1 MLNSNND
8 VSEPINTPNIPEDRS
23 GRRPNEE
30 YGASRYEE
38 SLAVYEQILKIN
50 PLDAYA
56 YSGKGA
62 VLSDLNRFDEALAA
76 YEKAIQLRPN
86 NADAYIGKGDVLKGM
101 GRMEEAEQ
109 AYEKAREL
117 GYTV

>member
-1 MLNSNND
+1 MLNSNNNI
-8 VSEPINTPNIPEDRS
+8 SEPINTPNITEDHS

-38 SLAVYEQILKIN
+38 SLAVYEQILKMN
-50 PLDAYA
+50 PHDAYA

-76 YEKAIQLRPN
+76 YEKAIQLRPD
-86 NADAYIGKGDVLKGM
+86 NADAYIGKADVLRRL
-101 GRMEEAEQ
+101 GRLEEAEK

>member
-1 MLNSNND
+1 MLSSTND
-8 VSEPINTPNIPEDRS
+8 TNESGNDPNALRNPP
-23 GRRPNEE
+23 GRWLNEE
-30 YGASRYEE
+30 YGARRYEE
-38 SLAVYEQILKIN
+38 SLAVYEQILEMN
-50 PLDAYA
+50 PHDAYA

-76 YEKAIQLRPN
+76 YEKAIQLRPD
-86 NADAYIGKGDVLKGM
+86 NADAYIGKGDVLKRM
-101 GRMEEAEQ
+101 GRIEEAEQ